1 MGATTFTG
9 PVRAG
14 NVLNTTGTA
23 VGSIANVGYVVMS
36 QSAPVAQATN
46 VAVAGLYKT
55 NIVIPANSQILSVS
69 VLKTTVWNGVATTV
83 NVGTN
88 ATATQI
94 AVAADNDLGATLGI
108 SAVIPGDSSPR
119 SLVWKD
125 VGTSDVQIYV
135 LSTNTGTG
143 VGIITVTYVQARDL
157 T

>member
-1 MGATTFTG
+1 MGTTTFTG
-9 PVRAG
+9 PVKAG
-14 NVLNTTGTA
+14 NVLNTTGTT
-23 VGSIANVGYVVMS
+23 VGTLANVGFVVMS
-36 QSAPVAQATN
+36 QSAAVNQATN

-55 NIVIPANSQILSVS
+55 NIVIPAGSQILSVS
-69 VLKTTVWNGVATTV
+69 VLKTVVWSGAATTV

-94 AVAADNDLGATLGI
+94 AVAADNDLSTTLGI
-108 SAVIPGDSSPR
+108 TAIVPGDSSAR

-125 VGTSDVQIYV
+125 VGTADVQIFM

-143 VGIITVTYVQARDL
+143 VGVLTVTYVQARDL

>member
-1 MGATTFTG
+1 MGTTTFTG
-9 PVRAG
+9 PVKAG
-14 NVLNTTGTA
+14 NVLNTTGTT
-23 VGSIANVGYVVMS
+23 VGSLANVGFVVMS

-55 NIVIPANSQILSVS
+55 TIVIPAGSQILSVS
-69 VLKTTVWNGVATTV
+69 VLKTTVWSGAATTV

-94 AVAADNDLGATLGI
+94 AVAADNDLSTTLGI
-108 SAVIPGDSSPR
+108 TAIVPGDSSAR

-125 VGTSDVQIYV
+125 VGTADVQIFM

-143 VGIITVTYVQARDL
+143 VGVLTVTYVQARDL

>member
-1 MGATTFTG
+1 MGTTTFTG

-14 NVLNTTGTA
+14 NVLNTTGTT
-23 VGSIANVGYVVMS
+23 VGSLANVGFVVMS

-55 NIVIPANSQILSVS
+55 NIVIPAGSQILSVS
-69 VLKTTVWNGVATTV
+69 VLKTTVWSGVATTV

-94 AVAADNDLGATLGI
+94 AVAADNDLSTTLGI
-108 SAVIPGDSSPR
+108 TAIVPGDSSAR

-125 VGTSDVQIYV
+125 VGTADVQIFM

-143 VGIITVTYVQARDL
+143 VGVLTVTYVQARDL

>member
-1 MGATTFTG
+1 MGTTTFTG

-14 NVLNTTGTA
+14 NVLNTTGTT
-23 VGSIANVGYVVMS
+23 VGSLANVGYVVMS

-55 NIVIPANSQILSVS
+55 AIVIPAGSQILSVS
-69 VLKTTVWNGVATTV
+69 VLKTTAWSGAATTV

-94 AVAADNDLGATLGI
+94 AVAADNDLSTTLGI
-108 SAVIPGDSSPR
+108 TAIVPGDSSAR

-125 VGTSDVQIYV
+125 VGTADVQIFM

-143 VGIITVTYVQARDL
+143 VGVLTVTYVQARDL

>member
-55 NIVIPANSQILSVS
+55 NIVVPAGSQILSVS
-69 VLKTTVWNGVATTV
+69 VLKTTVWSGAATTV

-108 SAVIPGDSSPR
+108 SAVIPGDSSAR

-125 VGTSDVQIYV
+125 VGTSDVQIFT
-135 LSTNTGTG
+135 LSTNTGNG
-143 VGIITVTYVQARDL
+143 VGVLTVTYVQARDL

>member
-1 MGATTFTG
+1 MAATHFTG
-9 PVRAG
+9 PVKAG
-14 NVLNTTGTA
+14 NVLNTTGTT
-23 VGSIANVGYVVMS
+23 VGSIANVGFVVMS
-36 QSAPVAQATN
+36 QSAAVNQATN
-46 VAVAGLYKT
+46 VAVSGLYKT
-55 NIVIPANSQILSVS
+55 NIVIPAGSQILSVS

-94 AVAADNDLGATLGI
+94 AVAADNDLSTTLGI
-108 SAVIPGDSSPR
+108 TAIVPGDSSAR

-125 VGTSDVQIYV
+125 VGVSDVQIFV

-143 VGIITVTYVQARDL
+143 VGILTVTYAQARDL

>member
-1 MGATTFTG
+1 MGTTTFTG
-9 PVRAG
+9 PVKAG
-14 NVLNTTGTA
+14 NVLNTTGTT
-23 VGSIANVGYVVMS
+23 VGSLANVGFVVMS

-55 NIVIPANSQILSVS
+55 TIVIPAGSQILSVS
-69 VLKTTVWNGVATTV
+69 VHKTTVWNGVATTV

-94 AVAADNDLGATLGI
+94 AVAADNDLSTTLGI
-108 SAVIPGDSSPR
+108 TAIVPGNDSAR

-125 VGTSDVQIYV
+125 VGTSDVQIYM

-143 VGIITVTYVQARDL
+143 VGVLTVTYVQANNL

>member
-1 MGATTFTG
+1 MAATHFTG
-9 PVRAG
+9 PVKAG
-14 NVLNTTGTA
+14 NVLNTTGTT
-23 VGSIANVGYVVMS
+23 VGSIANVGFVVMS
-36 QSAPVAQATN
+36 QSAAVNQATN
-46 VAVAGLYKT
+46 VAVSGLYNT
-55 NIVIPANSQILSVS
+55 NIVIPAGSQILSVS

-94 AVAADNDLGATLGI
+94 AVAADNDLSTTLGI
-108 SAVIPGDSSPR
+108 SAVVPGDSSAR

-125 VGTSDVQIYV
+125 VGVSDVQIYV

-143 VGIITVTYVQARDL
+143 VGILTVTYAQARDL

>member
-14 NVLNTTGTA
+14 NVLNTTGTT

-36 QSAPVAQATN
+36 QSAPVAQETN
-46 VAVAGLYKT
+46 VASAGLYKT
-55 NIVIPANSQILSVS
+55 NIVIPAGSQILSIS
-69 VLKTTVWNGVATTV
+69 VLKTTAWSGAADTI

-94 AVAADNDLGATLGI
+94 AVAADNDLGASLGI
-108 SAVIPGDSSPR
+108 SAIIPGDSSAR

-125 VGTSDVQIYV
+125 VGTSDVQIYT

-143 VGIITVTYVQARDL
+143 VGILTVTYVQARDL

>member
-1 MGATTFTG
+1 MGTTTFTG
-9 PVRAG
+9 PVKAG
-14 NVLNTTGTA
+14 NVLNTTGTT
-23 VGSIANVGYVVMS
+23 VGSLANVGFVVMS

-55 NIVIPANSQILSVS
+55 NIVIPAGSQILSVS
-69 VLKTTVWNGVATTV
+69 VLKTTVWDGVATTV

-94 AVAADNDLGATLGI
+94 AVAADNDLSTTLGI
-108 SAVIPGDSSPR
+108 TAIVPGDSSAR

-125 VGTSDVQIYV
+125 VGTADVQIFM

-143 VGIITVTYVQARDL
+143 VGVLTVTYVQARDL